1 MPRSE
6 KTLRKVTC
14 HGEDLGVFYTNTD
27 ARTQIVIY
35 VQLSWEFLA
44 KTPTERTP
52 YVSAQTDN
60 QRRDE
65 SMSIKALVADDSGVM
80 RKIIIRALNGAGITD
95 VVEAVDGEDAVKQ
108 FGAESID
115 IVLTDWNM
123 PGKTGLEVA
132 QAIRAT
138 GSTVPIIMVTTEAE
152 KSRVLEAIQAGVN
165 DYLCKP
171 FEVDALQQKL
181 EKFALV

>member
-1 MPRSE
+1 
-6 KTLRKVTC
+6 
-14 HGEDLGVFYTNTD
+14 
-27 ARTQIVIY
+27 
-35 VQLSWEFLA
+35 
-44 KTPTERTP
+44 
-52 YVSAQTDN
+52 
-60 QRRDE
+60 
-65 SMSIKALVADDSGVM
+65 MSIKALVADDSGVM
-80 RKIIIRALNGAGITD
+80 RKIIIRALNGAGIND